1 MAEASRSADF
11 PVRKIE
17 HSFLFRTLIAAS
29 LVFFA
34 ACQPGGEEPSESTPS
49 PAASDF
55 TVEVVDFD
63 GLQAALAEY
72 RGEGMLL
79 NFWAMWCA
87 PCVAELP
94 DLNEIAQAYREK
106 GGKVVAVSYDL
117 MLPGA
122 DSSTIVEETREFLVK
137 RGIDI
142 PILIY
147 DADDYNEV
155 NEFYSLP
162 GEVPVTLALNA
173 AGEIVD
179 REDSSSERARF
190 EELMKKAMGL

>member
-1 MAEASRSADF
+1 
-11 PVRKIE
+11 VRKIE